1 MCGCSG
7 FTGSRNLDDPD
18 PNPAQPLK
26 WSSDGADDSAL
37 PTPTL
42 PPSAVEA
49 LRLRCGVHDSAPL
62 ASSVEAIFRK
72 ILATYLARMPFAAW
86 RGVCTRMLRLLR
98 TRYCQPQ
105 RPELPPALLP
115 AGSSESAPDA
125 EAAREGLDHLLT
137 TVGQLVA
144 ETLYTEL
151 QAAES
156 VRCLCK
162 GSACIP
168 PLSLVPGRMQP
179 SAALSTSLEPW
190 EQAAVSERVI
200 ELVTEER
207 TGIDTHSKG
216 YLSEST
222 RVIDVWL

>member
-7 FTGSRNLDDPD
+7 LTGSRNLDDPD

-49 LRLRCGVHDSAPL
+49 LRLRCGVRDSVPL
-62 ASSVEAIFRK
+62 ASSVEAVFRT
-72 ILATYLARMPFAAW
+72 ILATYLPRMPFAAW

-98 TRYCQPQ
+98 ARYCQPL

-115 AGSSESAPDA
+115 AVSGVSAPDA
-125 EAAREGLDHLLT
+125 EAAGEGLDHLLT

-151 QAAES
+151 KAAES
-156 VRCLCK
+156 VRCVRK
-162 GSACIP
+162 GPVCIP
-168 PLSLVPGRMQP
+168 PLSLVPGRMEP
-179 SAALSTSLEPW
+179 SAALSTWLEPW
-190 EQAAVSERVI
+190 EQAAFLERKCVCMSDRACYKKSE
-200 ELVTEER
+200 
-207 TGIDTHSKG
+207 
-216 YLSEST
+216 
-222 RVIDVWL
+222 WA